1 MNTSRLSGS
10 IALAAAAGL
19 VAACGGAAEAP
30 AETAGAST
38 EAEAL
43 ADAGSG
49 EKEKC
54 YGVSLAGKNDCA
66 AGPGTSCAGTSV
78 VDYQGNAWTYV
89 DAGSCEAT
97 ERGDGTFGS
106 LEPIE
111 A

>member
-30 AETAGAST
+30 AETAAAGET
-38 EAEAL
+38 ETVAAVEEV
-43 ADAGSG
+43 
-49 EKEKC
+49 EKVKC

-89 DAGSCEAT
+89 DAGSCETT